1 MPLPGVMKNL
11 TLQQRIEKVLQE
23 VVEKQYGITLPMV
36 VEPPPK
42 PEWGDYSVPVGFK
55 LASYLRRPPHDIVRE
70 LAPVVEEALADWVA
84 QVDPVQGYL
93 NLHVRTE
100 YLQDLIRIAATQ
112 ENALLPQLKTED
124 RVLVEYVSA
133 NPTGPLNVAN
143 ARAASVGDSLV
154 RVLRAL
160 GIQADSEYYV
170 NDGGGQIRALEHSL
184 EYVLGERETLPED
197 GYRGAYL
204 QTYAHQVRHLPR
216 GKRGRAVA
224 QMILK
229 DQMKDLWEFGVSF
242 DTIVHESFFH
252 APDPEDPKIG
262 IYHKYTQ
269 AVLEAFDR
277 HQMSFV
283 EDGAL
288 FLKTDAYGDEKP
300 RVLVR
305 SNGEPTYFLY
315 DLAYHL
321 YKFDRGYTHLVNL
334 WGPDHLGHVQR
345 MKIAL
350 DMLGEA
356 LGDPRVR
363 GDRLTV
369 LIVQQVH
376 LIREGKRVAMSKRK
390 GEYYTLQDLLKE
402 VKKDTARFFFLLRST
417 SSPLD
422 FDLSLA
428 QQLSKENPV
437 YYVQYVHARIA
448 SLLSYGAE
456 HGLSPD
462 QADPR
467 ALTRP
472 EERQLMREI
481 LYFPDTLLG
490 VARKLEPHR
499 IPHYLLRL
507 AEMFHAYYQK
517 VRIVGEDPDVSSA
530 RLLLAQSVKQ
540 VVAKGLDFIGVSA
553 PNRM

>member
-1 MPLPGVMKNL
+1 MKDL
-11 TLQQRIEKVLQE
+11 TVQQRIELTLKQLLRE
-23 VVEKQYGITLPMV
+23 QYGVDHPVI

-55 LASYLRRPPHDIVRE
+55 LASVLRRPPQAI
-70 LAPVVEEALADWVA
+70 VEELIPLAQKALGPWIERIEG
-84 QVDPVQGYL
+84 VQGYL
-93 NLHVRTE
+93 NLHVRTD
-100 YLQDLIRIAATQ
+100 YLQGWIHSVAQ
-112 ENALLPQLKTED
+112 SSESLLPKLRDAD

-154 RVLRAL
+154 RVLRAV
-160 GIQADSEYYV
+160 GIPADSEYYV
-170 NDGGGQIRALEHSL
+170 NDGGGQIRALEQSIEFL
-184 EYVLGERETLPED
+184 LGERETFPED
-197 GYRGAYL
+197 GYRGSYL
-204 QTYAHQVRHLPR
+204 ETYAHQVRHLPR

-242 DTIVHESFFH
+242 DAIVHESFFH
-252 APDPEDPKIG
+252 KPDPEDPKIG
-262 IYHKYTQ
+262 IHHHFTEK
-269 AVLEAFDR
+269 VLKAFEQ
-277 HQMSFV
+277 HGMTFV

-288 FLKTDAYGDEKP
+288 FLRTNAHGDEKP
-300 RVLVR
+300 RVLIR

-350 DMLGEA
+350 DMLGQA
-356 LGDPRVR
+356 LGDERVR

-376 LIREGKRVAMSKRK
+376 LVREGKRVAMSKRK

-402 VKKDTARFFFLLRST
+402 VRKDTARFFFLLRST

-448 SLLSYGAE
+448 SLLAYGAE
-456 HGLSPD
+456 HGLTPD
-462 QADPR
+462 DADPCM
-467 ALTRP
+467 LSLP
-472 EERQLMREI
+472 EERQLMRE
-481 LYFPDTLLG
+481 LLFFPDTLLG

-499 IPHYLLRL
+499 IPHYLLKV
-507 AEMFHAYYQK
+507 AEMFHSYYQK
-517 VRIVGEDPDVSSA
+517 VRIVGDNPQVSKA

-540 VVAKGLDFIGVSA
+540 VVAQGLELIGVSA
-553 PNRM
+553 PDRM